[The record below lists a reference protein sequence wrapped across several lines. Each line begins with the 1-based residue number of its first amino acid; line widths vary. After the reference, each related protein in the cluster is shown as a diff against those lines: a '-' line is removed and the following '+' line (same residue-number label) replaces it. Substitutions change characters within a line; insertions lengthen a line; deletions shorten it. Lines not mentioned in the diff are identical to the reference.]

1 MKKSD
6 KNTIDELKRRL
17 SAHETAH
24 PSAGAPTASDVA
36 RTIRERNIFPAKK
49 SVVPF
54 VRRVAFAAAAL
65 VILAGSVSFLGVPGA
80 NWGLLNRG
88 KNIVSDNFDAY
99 TPSGNSELIAIFK
112 QIEKNNRSGYFNFY
126 GQKEAAMED
135 NALDGSGQDVS
146 PTGGGGGSK
155 YGETNVQVKGVDEP
169 DIIKNDGSYLYTLA
183 GNSVVI
189 AKAGTGG
196 SLEKTAVIKAAET
209 ESMQSLFI
217 RGDRLVI
224 FSTSYSYNR
233 YGDDIMEY
241 DVFNSATC
249 HTAVYDISDR
259 ANPKLVKDIKQDG
272 DFMSARLIDGELYI
286 LSSYS
291 VYIYDGVKVEEA
303 CIPEVSVDDKTESI
317 DYKDIS
323 VVSETEPNYLIVSGL
338 NLDDLN
344 ADISKKAVLG
354 GGGSAYCNAENLFV
368 SRSVWDDAVFFDT
381 GVRTDAEGTGD
392 AAVSVDSQAG
402 KTVIYKFSI
411 GGGKVEFLRKGE
423 ISGQVLNQF
432 SMDEHDGYFRIATT
446 NGSWGSNTTSNV
458 FVLDKDLNIVGKVE
472 NIAKGERIFAARFIG
487 KTAYLVT
494 FEQTDP
500 LFVINLDDPKE
511 PFIAG
516 ELKIPGFSNYL
527 HPVSDTLLLGI
538 GQNGNEDGTLPGVKL
553 SLFDVSDPKN
563 PKEADTYIIQGECYS
578 EASNDH
584 RAVMLYPEKGLFG
597 IPVMRYITGENYYG
611 AESSFL
617 TIRVEGGKIVPE
629 RIYSKQYNDNAEV
642 YYGASIV
649 RGTYIDDTVY
659 TMSPFELNA
668 FSMTDG
674 KLLDALEIADM
685 DIYIKPVEPVDG
697 SGSSEP
703 GVTPEE
709 SPGSG
714 ETGGTSEGST
724 GQVDPG
730 TAPEVK
736 PAD

>member
-1 MKKSD
+1 MKKTD
-6 KNTIDELKRRL
+6 KKTIEELKQRL
-17 SAHETAH
+17 SAHESAH
-24 PSAGAPTASDVA
+24 PSAGAPTASDVTRA
-36 RTIRERNIFPAKK
+36 IRERNISPAKK
-49 SVVPF
+49 SVVPL

-88 KNIVSDNFDAY
+88 KNTASGNFDAY
-99 TPSGNSELIAIFK
+99 TPASSGELIAIFK
-112 QIEKNNRSGYFNFY
+112 KIEQNNSRGFFDFY
-126 GQKEAAMED
+126 GRQKEAAIED
-135 NALDGSGQDVS
+135 NALDGATQDMS
-146 PTGGGGGSK
+146 PTGGGGSSK

-169 DIIKNDGSYLYTLA
+169 DIIKNDGSYLYALA

-189 AKAGTGG
+189 AKAGPGG

-209 ESMQSLFI
+209 ESMQSLFV
-217 RGDRLVI
+217 RGDRLVV

-233 YGDDIMEY
+233 YGGDVIEY
-241 DVFNSATC
+241 DVFNSSTC
-249 HTAVYDISDR
+249 RTAVYDISDR
-259 ANPKLVKDIKQDG
+259 ANPKLVKDLKQDG
-272 DFMSARLIDGELYI
+272 DFMSARLIDSELYV
-286 LSSYS
+286 LSSYY
-291 VYIYDGVKVEEA
+291 VYVYGDIKVEEA
-303 CIPEVSVDDKTESI
+303 CIPEVSVDGESESI

-338 NLDDLN
+338 KLDDLD
-344 ADISKKAVLG
+344 ADVSKKAVLG

-368 SRSVWDDAVFFDT
+368 SRSVWDETIVYDT

-392 AAVSVDSQAG
+392 AVVSVDSQAG

-432 SMDEHDGYFRIATT
+432 SMDEYDGYFRIATT
-446 NGSWGSNTTSNV
+446 NGSWGSSTTSNV

-500 LFVINLDDPKE
+500 LFVINLDNPKK

-538 GQNGNEDGTLPGVKL
+538 GQNGNDDGILPGVKL

-584 RAVMLYPEKGLFG
+584 KAVMLYPEKGLFG
-597 IPVMRYITGENYYG
+597 LPVMRYITGENYYG

-629 RIYSKQYNDNAEV
+629 RIYSKQYKDNAEV

-668 FSMTDG
+668 FSMADG
-674 KLLDALEIADM
+674 ALLDTLEIVDM
-685 DIYIKPVEPVDG
+685 DIYVKPVEPVDG
-697 SGSSEP
+697 PGEP

-709 SPGSG
+709 GSG
-714 ETGGTSEGST
+714 SSEAGGTSEGST